1 MKKISVFVPYLAIA
15 VIVTVIMG
23 LIYLT
28 VQQNYRS
35 GADDPQL
42 QIARD
47 MHDRLERGVSV
58 QRYMNDTVTLEKS
71 LGVFAMLYNTN
82 GEPIQSSGFLDG
94 KFPRLR
100 TGVLDFVRMNEEERV
115 TWQPKPGVRI
125 AAVVVH
131 TKLPTIGYILVG
143 RSLKE
148 IEIREHNLM
157 ASVFTCWVIAMA
169 LIVLLAFIQLVERNK
184 EFKK

>member
-1 MKKISVFVPYLAIA
+1 MKKISIFIPYLALA
-15 VIVTVIMG
+15 MIVTVIMG

-47 MHDRLERGVSV
+47 MHDRLERGASV
-58 QRYMNDTVTLEKS
+58 QQYMNDTVTLEKG
-71 LGVFAMLYNTN
+71 LGVFAMLYDTK
-82 GEPIQSSGFLDG
+82 GEPVQSSGFLNG
-94 KFPRLR
+94 KFPRIR
-100 TGVLDFVRMNEEERV
+100 KGVLDFVRMNKEERV

-125 AAVVVH
+125 AAVVMH
-131 TKLPTIGYILVG
+131 TNLPSIGYILVG

-157 ASVFTCWVIAMA
+157 ATVFICWV
-169 LIVLLAFIQLVERNK
+169 
-184 EFKK
+184 